1 MLVLDEDGN
10 GQRVVV
16 RATGYLVFVVALAA
30 FMLAISIG
38 AFLDPQLDGQRDPDW
53 MFWLIVVLLS
63 ALIARAPFVGV
74 FVSADTVRRRTWLRT
89 QTWPADDIHHVGQSG
104 YSGFLNRGST
114 SRRYRM
120 VVLTVGPEPGRE
132 DVPELSGR
140 PATVARYIARLT
152 QALGT
157 QETTGSGT

>member
-1 MLVLDEDGN
+1 MRGEEGY

-16 RATGYLVFVVALAA
+16 RATGYLTLVAGLAA
-30 FMLAISIG
+30 FMLSISTG
-38 AFLDPQLDGQRDPDW
+38 ALIDPQLDAQRDPVW
-53 MFWLIVVLLS
+53 LFWLIVVLLS